1 MTVYSSPT
9 ALPTEAGGEETSK
22 GRVAHHP
29 PAGPFACENIAAMK
43 QLKPSARMLV
53 WWVCAI
59 LVGLGALIV
68 SIREQLWVVKHG
80 LR

>member
-1 MTVYSSPT
+1 
-9 ALPTEAGGEETSK
+9 
-22 GRVAHHP
+22 
-29 PAGPFACENIAAMK
+29 MK
-43 QLKPSARMLV
+43 QLKPSVRVLL

-59 LVGLGALIV
+59 LVGLGMLIV